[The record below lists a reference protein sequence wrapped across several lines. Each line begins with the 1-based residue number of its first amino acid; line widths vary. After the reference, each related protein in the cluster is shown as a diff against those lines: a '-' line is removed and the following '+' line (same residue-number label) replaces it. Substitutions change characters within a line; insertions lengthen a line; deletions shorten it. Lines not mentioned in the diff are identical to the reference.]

1 MHRIKLTDHLILI
14 LGVLFLLLPIWVVF
28 ASSTHRPETVLG
40 SGLQFWIGDYF
51 WETYSAVLFDNTGF
65 TQTVNAVLMLKN
77 CLLYTSPSPRDQ
89 RGSRMPS
96 SA

>member
-1 MHRIKLTDHLILI
+1 MQELVKEQRYAGRRAEDIKRELLESSMKELPN
-14 LGVLFLLLPIWVVF
+14 FLV
-28 ASSTHRPETVLG
+28 TVLDDER
-40 SGLQFWIGDYF
+40 GL
-51 WETYSAVLFDNTGF
+51 YSFYYGHREEADDMVDAL
-65 TQTVNAVLMLKN
+65 VS

>member
-1 MHRIKLTDHLILI
+1 MKLVHTQNEQPEEAAPSATP
-14 LGVLFLLLPIWVVF
+14 LLDQVIEPSDMKGFDDGQLRQLADDVRTATI
-28 ASSTHRPETVLG
+28 
-40 SGLQFWIGDYF
+40 D
-51 WETYSAVLFDNTGF
+51 AVSKT
-65 TQTVNAVLMLKN
+65 